1 MRPLY
6 ESRSD
11 LNSEKKIID
20 YVSQCWNVVYYKLPI
35 SYKIDY
41 AFYRM
46 DTGTS
51 KSASE
56 NLVGFAEVK
65 CRNHKFGT
73 FPTYIISLSK
83 VMEARRLAR
92 ETNTKSLLIVSWLG
106 ALAYL
111 DFFSYHQVRHGGR
124 SDRNDWQDQEPMC
137 HFDLKHFKKIGE
149 SNETSR
155 WV

>member
-11 LNSEKKIID
+11 LTSEKKIID
-20 YVSQCWNVVYYKLPI
+20 YVSQSWNVVYYKLPI

-41 AFYRM
+41 AFYRNE
-46 DTGTS
+46 T
-51 KSASE
+51 
-56 NLVGFAEVK
+56 LIGFAEVK
-65 CRNHKFGT
+65 CRSHKFGT

-111 DFFSYHQVRHGGR
+111 DFFSDHQVKHGGR

-137 HFDLKHFKKIGE
+137 HFDLKYFKRIGE
-149 SNETSR
+149 NNETSR

>member
-11 LNSEKKIID
+11 LTSEKKIID
-20 YVSQCWNVVYYKLPI
+20 YVSQSWNVVYYKLPI

-41 AFYRM
+41 AFYRN
-46 DTGTS
+46 
-51 KSASE
+51 E
-56 NLVGFAEVK
+56 NLIGFAEVK
-65 CRNHKFGT
+65 CRSHKFGT

-111 DFFSYHQVRHGGR
+111 DFFSDHQVKHGGR

-137 HFDLKHFKKIGE
+137 HFYLKHFKRIGE
-149 SNETSR
+149 NNETSR